1 MKKGVVKNFGKFT
14 EKYLVPE
21 SFFNKVAALRP
32 ATLLKRRLWHRYFSV
47 NFPKFLR
54 TPFFTEHLWTTAS
67 EEFAFFGN
75 VYSSCIRFYLLFF
88 HITHTGFC
96 VITPFK

>member
-32 ATLLKRRLWHRYFSV
+32 ATLLKRRLAQVFLCEFSKIFK
-47 NFPKFLR
+47 N
-54 TPFFTEHLWTTAS
+54 TFFTEHLWTTAS